1 MNTYMLDGA
10 EMTSRETAYAAIA
23 RVMRFPSWFGN
34 NLDALADCLG
44 ELRRDSVVIFEH
56 AALLSAQLGDYG
68 GKLLACFR
76 DCAREV
82 GFQFIERE

>member
-1 MNTYMLDGA
+1 MNLYMLDGA
-10 EMTSRETAYAAIA
+10 EMTSREAAYASIA
-23 RVMRFPSWFGN
+23 HIMHFPSWFGN
-34 NLDALADCLG
+34 NLDALADCLS
-44 ELRRDSVVIFEH
+44 ELRRDSVVCFVH
-56 AALLSAQLGDYG
+56 TAALSAQLGDYG